1 MAAGVYNISIEKGIH
16 FDVSFTLKDS
26 DGVAI
31 NVTNFTFKAEVKRRA
46 ETSLIKAFT
55 ITKTNATNGAISLE
69 MTGANTLALPV
80 GKLAWDLVAKDGS
93 DKIRRYLTGDVTVT
107 ESVSN
112 TVFS

>member
-1 MAAGVYNISIEKGIH
+1 MAAGTYNISIEKGIH

-26 DGVAI
+26 SGTVI
-31 NVTNFTFKAEVKRRA
+31 NVTDFTFKAEIRRRP
-46 ETSLIKAFT
+46 ETGLIKAFT
-55 ITKTNATNGAISLE
+55 ITKTNASGGVIALE

-80 GKLAWDLVAKDGS
+80 GKLVWDLVAKDGA